1 LAALVAA
8 ITSTVDSILNSA
20 STMVTMDFVKPLNP
34 EITQKQLVRIGQ
46 VVTTV
51 ALVVAVAWAPQ
62 IQYFPTLWDYLQSVL
77 SYTTPPIVVTFL
89 GGILWSRA
97 NRHGAFY
104 TLVIGIPLGA
114 AGLIAN
120 EGMQVFDIQ
129 FLYAAGISFVL
140 SAILFAAVSLAT
152 APPPQEKIEELTW
165 RRELWEAE
173 TRDLEDVPLW
183 QNYRYQSILLFLT
196 TAAIV
201 IWFW

>member
-1 LAALVAA
+1 
-8 ITSTVDSILNSA
+8 
-20 STMVTMDFVKPLNP
+20 
-34 EITQKQLVRIGQ
+34 
-46 VVTTV
+46 
-51 ALVVAVAWAPQ
+51 
-62 IQYFPTLWDYLQSVL
+62 
-77 SYTTPPIVVTFL
+77 
-89 GGILWSRA
+89 
-97 NRHGAFY
+97 
-104 TLVIGIPLGA
+104 
-114 AGLIAN
+114 
-120 EGMQVFDIQ
+120 MQVFDIQ